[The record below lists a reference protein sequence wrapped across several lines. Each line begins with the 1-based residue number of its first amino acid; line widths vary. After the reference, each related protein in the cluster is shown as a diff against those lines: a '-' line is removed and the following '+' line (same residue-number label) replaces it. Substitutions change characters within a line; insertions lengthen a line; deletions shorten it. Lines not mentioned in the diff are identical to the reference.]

1 MQRLNAATPK
11 ILSLIPIEQ
20 LLGAS
25 RVNGGGDASLC
36 QRAMAGLRL
45 GGGLAVDDWGNG
57 RETDTVQQLH
67 VQLLHRISLPTVD
80 AEVMAAVNEGGS
92 GGSQRGVV
100 AVWRTRF

>member
-25 RVNGGGDASLC
+25 RVNGSGDASLC

-57 RETDTVQQLH
+57 RRRGDGSSERGRQRRQPTGCGGGLADEILSACQKSYAEEPSH
-67 VQLLHRISLPTVD
+67 VT
-80 AEVMAAVNEGGS
+80 
-92 GGSQRGVV
+92 
-100 AVWRTRF
+100 